1 MLATILVSGFSEFF
15 TIAAVLPFL
24 EVLTNPNK
32 IWGISYLKPFF
43 IFLGANNADELL
55 TPVTLIFVIAVIF
68 SATIRLLNIWLTD
81 YISAIIGSEISTKVY
96 SNALKQPYSYH
107 LNTNSSIIINAISS
121 QVELLIGVLKSYL
134 QLISCIVLCSFL
146 VGALLFIDWI
156 AASVATV
163 LFTLAYILL
172 AFSTKKK
179 LEINSVLVAKANK
192 TRIKVL
198 QEGLGAIRDL
208 ILDNSQVEFIKIYQ
222 KVDMRSKYREAQS
235 GFISRFPRY

>member
-1 MLATILVSGFSEFF
+1 MFKSPSRKLLLKLNKYDSISLIFEIWKHISKKNKIKIWFLLATILVSGFSEFF

-55 TPVTLIFVIAVIF
+55 TPVTLIFVVAVIF

-107 LNTNSSIIINAISS
+107 LNT
-121 QVELLIGVLKSYL
+121 
-134 QLISCIVLCSFL
+134 
-146 VGALLFIDWI
+146 
-156 AASVATV
+156 
-163 LFTLAYILL
+163 
-172 AFSTKKK
+172 
-179 LEINSVLVAKANK
+179 
-192 TRIKVL
+192 
-198 QEGLGAIRDL
+198 
-208 ILDNSQVEFIKIYQ
+208 
-222 KVDMRSKYREAQS
+222 
-235 GFISRFPRY
+235 PRRNN